1 MSRRETLRKQ
11 SESWFRIL
19 SFGYDI
25 FPLGPWTR
33 SLQRKVIFIMRPR
46 PNEAI
51 LDVGCGTGAALR
63 MLLRRHHRGKLAGVD
78 LSPQMLRK
86 ARRKLGLDADLR
98 LADAA
103 SLPFRTENFDIVMST
118 AAFHHFPEPGKA
130 VQEMARVLKRGGR
143 LYIADLNF
151 YLPLFNWLW
160 ERIEPGC
167 VRVYPRE
174 EMRRLLAQA
183 GLKGI
188 EQERIGIFIVLTR
201 GEKA

>member
-1 MSRRETLRKQ
+1 MSKREALRKQ
-11 SESWFRIL
+11 NEAYFRIL
-19 SFGYDI
+19 SHIYDI

-33 SLQRKVIFIMRPR
+33 SLQRKVIFIMRPQ
-46 PNEAI
+46 PDDAI
-51 LDVGCGTGAALR
+51 LDVGCGTGATLR
-63 MLLRRHHRGKLAGVD
+63 MLLRRRHRGKLVGVD

-86 ARRKLGLDADLR
+86 ARRKLGLNADVR

-103 SLPFRTENFDIVMST
+103 SLPFRTESFEAVMST
-118 AAFHHFPEPGKA
+118 EAFHHFPEPGKA
-130 VQEMARVLKRGGR
+130 VQEMARVLKRSGR

-151 YLPLFNWLW
+151 YLPLFNWFW

-167 VRVYPRE
+167 VHVYPRE

-183 GLKGI
+183 GLKRI
-188 EQERIGIFIVLTR
+188 EQERIGIFILLTR